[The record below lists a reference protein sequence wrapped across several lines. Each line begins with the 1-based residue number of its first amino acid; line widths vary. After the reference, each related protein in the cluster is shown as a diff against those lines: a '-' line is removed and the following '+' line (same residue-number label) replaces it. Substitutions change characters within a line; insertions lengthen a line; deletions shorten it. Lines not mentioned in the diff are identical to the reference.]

1 LWLPFYLLL
10 AGITDPGYNGV
21 VTQQKAT
28 KETKGAAHAGNKLCS
43 LRCLLFSIV
52 IVKAA

>member
-21 VTQQKAT
+21 VTQQKGT
-28 KETKGAAHAGNKLCS
+28 KETKGAAMRETNFVLFVVFCS
-43 LRCLLFSIV
+43 AL
-52 IVKAA
+52 